1 MAVTHGKDACLK
13 LDDDGGTLRDVSA
26 AINSVDF
33 NEVVELAE
41 DTAFGDSAKS
51 FIVGLRD
58 ATFSVSG
65 LWDDAATTGS
75 YTVIASLIDGYTGTF
90 EYGPEGG
97 SSGDIKYTGEC
108 ICTSFNTSSPVGDI
122 VTFKA
127 DFQVTGAVS
136 RSTFA

>member
-1 MAVTHGKDACLK
+1 MAVTHGSGAVLK

-33 NEVVELAE
+33 SEAVELAE
-41 DTAFGDSAKS
+41 DTAFGDTAKS
-51 FIVGLRD
+51 YIVGLRD
-58 ATFSVSG
+58 ASFSVQG

-75 YTVIASLIDGYTGTF
+75 YTVLASLIDGYTGSF

-97 SSGDIKYTGEC
+97 GSGDIKYYGEC
-108 ICTSFNTSSPVGDI
+108 ICTNFSTSSPVGDI
-122 VTFKA
+122 VTFNA

-136 RSTFA
+136 RGTFS